1 MTVSCTVHT
10 RAYTPTALMI
20 FADLSVCMY
29 EEAQFPITKAKK
41 ADGSEQLFVPRYLSF
56 IKDFGETE
64 ETADLSFRMYNPS
77 RLGNPW
83 FMSFSPMPWQT
94 PGTADDEGRLPRYDD
109 TFEDAEAQRQWD
121 SMSSA
126 QKNLY
131 YYIINKRLSKII
143 LGKDGEIQMKILYRG
158 VVNNGVQMLASKI
171 KLSNFIKRY
180 KQYLLNRVP
189 FHRINS
195 ESITGLNLKEVYL
208 DILADQV
215 AGRPLSKYDPEDVK
229 TAVGHPLDP
238 FKTSFLD
245 YHKNEVMRLA
255 KEHAEIEHKIGQAS
269 PSAWSLGFY
278 VGDNKWFEKDL
289 NPEARAEFIRLKSIK
304 DDLTKKTILEMME
317 YYKVLGF

>member
-1 MTVSCTVHT
+1 
-10 RAYTPTALMI
+10 MI

-29 EEAQFPITKAKK
+29 EDSQYPITKAKK

-131 YYIINKRLSKII
+131 YYINHAGGFSDNARKSKVYGVQTNGSVVRLHANSVHDIQPGIEIVVPQK
-143 LGKDGEIQMKILYRG
+143 KVKKKMTTGEIVGITSG
-158 VVNNGVQMLASKI
+158 IASLGAI
-171 KLSNFIKRY
+171 IVA
-180 KQYLLNRVP
+180 LLNV
-189 FHRINS
+189 
-195 ESITGLNLKEVYL
+195 LK
-208 DILADQV
+208 
-215 AGRPLSKYDPEDVK
+215 K
-229 TAVGHPLDP
+229 
-238 FKTSFLD
+238 
-245 YHKNEVMRLA
+245 
-255 KEHAEIEHKIGQAS
+255 
-269 PSAWSLGFY
+269 
-278 VGDNKWFEKDL
+278 
-289 NPEARAEFIRLKSIK
+289 
-304 DDLTKKTILEMME
+304 
-317 YYKVLGF
+317 